1 MEHMWKTQ
9 KSSYIGIAYRQ
20 TVLKSQPPSYGSLI
34 REIYWD
40 LKLSLAGMKIR
51 AVFNS
56 PLRGQ
61 GKRTTLGVSFYMQK

>member
-1 MEHMWKTQ
+1 VENTKIQLYWN
-9 KSSYIGIAYRQ
+9 SIQ
-20 TVLKSQPPSYGSLI
+20 TDRVLKSQPPSYGSLI

-61 GKRTTLGVSFYMQK
+61 GKRITLGVSFYMRK